1 MSRARWLIQRLLPA
15 AVSIAALTALLA
27 IVDFSALI
35 EALSWKVALV
45 LVPALLVYGAATLT
59 LEAASL
65 TRLLEFAASRLSAWT
80 AARIKCASYLLGIVH
95 YALGVAALSVLL
107 QRRAGIRL
115 AESASVVLLISAV
128 DLLVV
133 LVLATTGAAV
143 SEIEAPAVLAGV
155 LALLGAG
162 FVSGLML
169 VRTPASLGPLERI
182 RSLSFFA
189 ALRTTSWRRL
199 GELALLRVTFA
210 ACFIA
215 LGALAFRAFG
225 LAPPLSGLI
234 VGMLVVGVVAAL
246 PIAIAGLGTGNAAF
260 VLVFR
265 DVADAETLLALSLVL
280 SAGMISLRVAMGL
293 IFAREFTREA
303 LQQSRKEAA

>member
-1 MSRARWLIQRLLPA
+1 MSRARWLAQRLLPA
-15 AVSIAALTALLA
+15 AVSIAALAALLV
-27 IVDFSALI
+27 IVDFDALLQ
-35 EALSWKVALV
+35 ALSWKVAVV
-45 LVPALLVYGAATLT
+45 LVPALLVYGAATLA

-65 TRLLEFAASRLSAWT
+65 TRLLAFAESNLRAWT

-128 DLLVV
+128 DVLVV

-143 SEIEAPAVLAGV
+143 SEIEAPARLAVVLAVLGV
-155 LALLGAG
+155 G
-162 FVSGLML
+162 FVGGLML

-189 ALRTTSWRRL
+189 ALRTTSLRRL
-199 GELALLRVTFA
+199 GELGLLRLTFA
-210 ACFIA
+210 ACFIT

-225 LAPPLSGLI
+225 LAPPLSVLV
-234 VGMLVVGVVAAL
+234 VGMLFVAVVAAL

-260 VLVFR
+260 LWVFR

-293 IFAREFTREA
+293 VFAREFTREA
-303 LQQSRKEAA
+303 LEQSRREAA

>member
-15 AVSIAALTALLA
+15 TVSIAALVALLMS
-27 IVDFSALI
+27 VDCSAQI
-35 EALSWKVALV
+35 EALSWRVALV
-45 LVPALLVYGAATLT
+45 LVPALLVYGAVTLT

-65 TRLLEFAASRLSAWT
+65 TRLLEFAASGLSAWT

-128 DLLVV
+128 DILVI
-133 LVLATTGAAV
+133 LVFSATGAAV
-143 SEIEAPAVLAGV
+143 AETDAPAVRAGV
-155 LALLGAG
+155 LAVIGVGL
-162 FVSGLML
+162 VSGLIL
-169 VRTPASLGPLERI
+169 LRTPASLGPLERI

-189 ALRTTSWRRL
+189 ALRTTSLRRL
-199 GELALLRVTFA
+199 GELGLLRMTFA

-215 LGALAFRAFG
+215 LGALAFRAFD
-225 LAPPLSGLI
+225 LAPPLSGLV
-234 VGMLVVGVVAAL
+234 VGMLVVAVVAAL
-246 PIAIAGLGTGNAAF
+246 PIAVAGLGTGNAAF

-280 SAGMISLRVAMGL
+280 SAGMISLRVVMGL
-293 IFAREFTREA
+293 VFAREFTREA
-303 LQQSRKEAA
+303 LEQSRKEAA